1 METLTMN
8 MVQTTGFA
16 IIVLLIGM
24 LVRKKVRFFTKYC
37 IPAPVIGGLI
47 FSIVTTI
54 LRSANILEFD
64 FDTTLQSFFQIMYF
78 CTIGFAA
85 SFKMLKVGGSK
96 VVKFLVIASIF
107 ALLQDVLAMGLA
119 DTVGIEPLLALMTAS
134 PALTGG
140 MGTSAAVAPSVE
152 ALGYSAAT
160 TVAVTAATF
169 GILCGSVMGGPVATR
184 LIERHDLFRKFQTRT
199 TKEDSFDLSILE
211 DKKKFLSS
219 KTICS
224 GMFVIL
230 LCMGIGA
237 YVTNGINSV
246 VGNFVDG
253 VSFPAYLGAMLIACI
268 FRNVTDHSTVFG
280 ELPKEEMDAL
290 GDAARNVFL
299 GIALMSLELW
309 ELVNLAIPML
319 ILLLLQV
326 VLAYIFANFIC
337 FPLMGRDY
345 DAAMISCGLIGFGMG
360 STSNAIA
367 NMDAVSAKYAYSK
380 TPLFRCT
387 HCRGAVYRFYQYFY
401 YFRIHWIP
409 PVRDPDT
416 A

>member
-24 LVRKKVRFFTKYC
+24 LVRKIVRFFTKYC

-107 ALLQDVLAMGLA
+107 ALLQDVLAVGLA

-380 TPLFRCT
+380 TPYFVVPIVGALFIDFINIFIIF
-387 HCRGAVYRFYQYFY
+387 GFIGFLQ
-401 YFRIHWIP
+401 
-409 PVRDPDT
+409 
-416 A
+416 

>member
-107 ALLQDVLAMGLA
+107 ALLQDVLAVGLA

-152 ALGYSAAT
+152 SLGYSAAT

-380 TPLFRCT
+380 TPYFVVPIVGALFIDFINIFIIF
-387 HCRGAVYRFYQYFY
+387 GFIGFLQ
-401 YFRIHWIP
+401 
-409 PVRDPDT
+409 
-416 A
+416 

>member
-107 ALLQDVLAMGLA
+107 ALLQDVLAVGLA

-246 VGNFVDG
+246 VGPFVDG

-380 TPLFRCT
+380 TPYFVVPIVGALFIDFINIFIIF
-387 HCRGAVYRFYQYFY
+387 GFIGFLQ
-401 YFRIHWIP
+401 
-409 PVRDPDT
+409 
-416 A
+416 

>member
-107 ALLQDVLAMGLA
+107 ALLQDVLAVGLA

-199 TKEDSFDLSILE
+199 TKGDSFDLSILE

-380 TPLFRCT
+380 TPYFVVPIVGALFIDFINIFIIF
-387 HCRGAVYRFYQYFY
+387 GFIGFLQ
-401 YFRIHWIP
+401 
-409 PVRDPDT
+409 
-416 A
+416 

>member
-107 ALLQDVLAMGLA
+107 ALLQDVLAVGLA
-119 DTVGIEPLLALMTAS
+119 DTVGIEPLRALMTAS

-199 TKEDSFDLSILE
+199 TKEDSFDPSILE

-380 TPLFRCT
+380 TPYFVVPIVGALFIDFINIFIIF
-387 HCRGAVYRFYQYFY
+387 GFIGFLQ
-401 YFRIHWIP
+401 
-409 PVRDPDT
+409 
-416 A
+416 

>member
-107 ALLQDVLAMGLA
+107 ALLQDVLAVGLA

-367 NMDAVSAKYAYSK
+367 NMDAVAAKYAYSK
-380 TPLFRCT
+380 TPYFVVPIVGALFIDFINIFIIF
-387 HCRGAVYRFYQYFY
+387 GFIGFLQ
-401 YFRIHWIP
+401 
-409 PVRDPDT
+409 
-416 A
+416 

>member
-107 ALLQDVLAMGLA
+107 ALLQDVLAVGLA

-160 TVAVTAATF
+160 TVAVTAGTF

-380 TPLFRCT
+380 TPYFVVPIVGALFIDFINIFIIF
-387 HCRGAVYRFYQYFY
+387 GFIGFLQ
-401 YFRIHWIP
+401 
-409 PVRDPDT
+409 
-416 A
+416 

>member
-107 ALLQDVLAMGLA
+107 ALLQDVLAVGLA

-211 DKKKFLSS
+211 DKKKILSS

-380 TPLFRCT
+380 TPYFVVPIVGALFIDFIIIFIIF
-387 HCRGAVYRFYQYFY
+387 GFIGFLQ
-401 YFRIHWIP
+401 
-409 PVRDPDT
+409 
-416 A
+416 

>member
-107 ALLQDVLAMGLA
+107 ALLQDVLAVGLA

-134 PALTGG
+134 PALTVC

-160 TVAVTAATF
+160 TVAVTAVTF

-380 TPLFRCT
+380 TPYFVVPIVGALFIDFINIFIIF
-387 HCRGAVYRFYQYFY
+387 GFIGFLQ
-401 YFRIHWIP
+401 
-409 PVRDPDT
+409 
-416 A
+416 

>member
-1 METLTMN
+1 M
-8 MVQTTGFA
+8 
-16 IIVLLIGM
+16 LLIGM

-107 ALLQDVLAMGLA
+107 ALLQDVLAVGLA

-380 TPLFRCT
+380 TPYFVVPIVGALFIDFINIFIIF
-387 HCRGAVYRFYQYFY
+387 GFIGFLQ
-401 YFRIHWIP
+401 
-409 PVRDPDT
+409 
-416 A
+416 

>member
-107 ALLQDVLAMGLA
+107 ALLQDVLAVGLA

-169 GILCGSVMGGPVATR
+169 GILCGSVMGGPVTTR

-380 TPLFRCT
+380 TPYFVVPIVGALFIDFINIFIIF
-387 HCRGAVYRFYQYFY
+387 GFIGFLQ
-401 YFRIHWIP
+401 
-409 PVRDPDT
+409 
-416 A
+416 

>member
-1 METLTMN
+1 MATLTMN

-16 IIVLLIGM
+16 IVVLLIGM
-24 LVRKKVRFFTKYC
+24 LVRKKVRFFTRYC

-47 FSIVTTI
+47 FSIVSTV
-54 LRSANILEFD
+54 LRSANIVEFD

-96 VVKFLVIASIF
+96 VVKFLVIASVF
-107 ALLQDVLAMGLA
+107 ALLQDVLAVGLA

-184 LIERHDLFRKFQTRT
+184 LIERHDLFRKFQART
-199 TKEDSFDLSILE
+199 TEEDNFDLSILE

-219 KTICS
+219 KTICN

-237 YVTNGINSV
+237 YVTSGINSV

-253 VSFPAYLGAMLIACI
+253 VSFPAYLGAMLIACV
-268 FRNVTDHSTVFG
+268 FRNVTDHSAVFG

-326 VLAYIFANFIC
+326 VLAYIFANFVC
-337 FPLMGRDY
+337 FPLMGKDY

-380 TPLFRCT
+380 TPYFVVPIVGALFIDFINIFIIF
-387 HCRGAVYRFYQYFY
+387 GFIGFLQ
-401 YFRIHWIP
+401 
-409 PVRDPDT
+409 
-416 A
+416 

>member
-54 LRSANILEFD
+54 LRSANTLEFD

-107 ALLQDVLAMGLA
+107 ALLQDVLAVGLA

-380 TPLFRCT
+380 TPYFVVPIVGALFIDFINIFIIF
-387 HCRGAVYRFYQYFY
+387 GFIGFLQ
-401 YFRIHWIP
+401 
-409 PVRDPDT
+409 
-416 A
+416 

>member
-78 CTIGFAA
+78 CIIGFAA

-107 ALLQDVLAMGLA
+107 ALLQDVLAVGLA

-380 TPLFRCT
+380 TPYFVVPIVGALFIDFINIFIIF
-387 HCRGAVYRFYQYFY
+387 GFIGFLQ
-401 YFRIHWIP
+401 
-409 PVRDPDT
+409 
-416 A
+416 

>member
-107 ALLQDVLAMGLA
+107 ALLQDVLAVGLA

-199 TKEDSFDLSILE
+199 TNEDSFDLSILE

-380 TPLFRCT
+380 TPYFVVPIVGALFIDFINIFIIF
-387 HCRGAVYRFYQYFY
+387 GFIGFLQ
-401 YFRIHWIP
+401 
-409 PVRDPDT
+409 
-416 A
+416 

>member
-78 CTIGFAA
+78 STIGFAA

-107 ALLQDVLAMGLA
+107 ALLQDVLAVGLA

-380 TPLFRCT
+380 TPYFVVPIVGALFIDFINIFIIF
-387 HCRGAVYRFYQYFY
+387 GFIGFLQ
-401 YFRIHWIP
+401 
-409 PVRDPDT
+409 
-416 A
+416 

>member
-107 ALLQDVLAMGLA
+107 ALLQDVLAVGLA

-380 TPLFRCT
+380 TPYFVVPIVGCCLSILSIFLLFSDSLDSSSKRS
-387 HCRGAVYRFYQYFY
+387 
-401 YFRIHWIP
+401 
-409 PVRDPDT
+409 
-416 A
+416 

>member
-107 ALLQDVLAMGLA
+107 ALLQDVLAVGLA

-246 VGNFVDG
+246 VGNFVMA
-253 VSFPAYLGAMLIACI
+253 SP
-268 FRNVTDHSTVFG
+268 
-280 ELPKEEMDAL
+280 
-290 GDAARNVFL
+290 
-299 GIALMSLELW
+299 SLRTW
-309 ELVNLAIPML
+309 AP
-319 ILLLLQV
+319 
-326 VLAYIFANFIC
+326 C
-337 FPLMGRDY
+337 
-345 DAAMISCGLIGFGMG
+345 
-360 STSNAIA
+360 
-367 NMDAVSAKYAYSK
+367 
-380 TPLFRCT
+380 
-387 HCRGAVYRFYQYFY
+387 
-401 YFRIHWIP
+401 
-409 PVRDPDT
+409 
-416 A
+416 

>member
-16 IIVLLIGM
+16 FIVLLIGM

-107 ALLQDVLAMGLA
+107 ALLQDVLAVGLA

-380 TPLFRCT
+380 TPYFVVPIVGALFIDFINIFIIF
-387 HCRGAVYRFYQYFY
+387 GFIGFLQ
-401 YFRIHWIP
+401 
-409 PVRDPDT
+409 
-416 A
+416 

>member
-107 ALLQDVLAMGLA
+107 ALLQDVLAVGLA

-169 GILCGSVMGGPVATR
+169 GILCSSVMGGPVATR

-380 TPLFRCT
+380 TPYFVVPIVGALFIDFINIFIIF
-387 HCRGAVYRFYQYFY
+387 GFIGFLQ
-401 YFRIHWIP
+401 
-409 PVRDPDT
+409 
-416 A
+416 

>member
-107 ALLQDVLAMGLA
+107 ALLQDVLAVGLA

-160 TVAVTAATF
+160 TVAVTAGTF
-169 GILCGSVMGGPVATR
+169 GILCGAVMGGPVATR

-380 TPLFRCT
+380 TPYFVVPIVGALFIDFINIFIIF
-387 HCRGAVYRFYQYFY
+387 GFIGFLQ
-401 YFRIHWIP
+401 
-409 PVRDPDT
+409 
-416 A
+416 

>member
-1 METLTMN
+1 MATLTMN

-47 FSIVTTI
+47 FSMVSTV

-107 ALLQDVLAMGLA
+107 ALLQDVLAVGLA

-268 FRNVTDHSTVFG
+268 FRNFADHSTVFG

-380 TPLFRCT
+380 TPYFVVPIVGALFIDFINIFIIF
-387 HCRGAVYRFYQYFY
+387 GFIGFLQ
-401 YFRIHWIP
+401 
-409 PVRDPDT
+409 
-416 A
+416 

>member
-24 LVRKKVRFFTKYC
+24 LLRKKVRFFTKYC

-107 ALLQDVLAMGLA
+107 ALLQDVLAVGLA

-380 TPLFRCT
+380 TPYFVVPIVGALFIDFINIFIIF
-387 HCRGAVYRFYQYFY
+387 GFIGFLQ
-401 YFRIHWIP
+401 
-409 PVRDPDT
+409 
-416 A
+416 

>member
-107 ALLQDVLAMGLA
+107 ALLQDVLAVGLA

-290 GDAARNVFL
+290 GDACVSGDCTDVSGAVGVGQFGDSHAHSASPASGIGLYFCKLYLLPPHGQGLRCGNDLLWADRFRNGVYIQCHCQYGRSL
-299 GIALMSLELW
+299 G
-309 ELVNLAIPML
+309 
-319 ILLLLQV
+319 QV
-326 VLAYIFANFIC
+326 RIQQN
-337 FPLMGRDY
+337 
-345 DAAMISCGLIGFGMG
+345 
-360 STSNAIA
+360 
-367 NMDAVSAKYAYSK
+367 
-380 TPLFRCT
+380 PLFRCT

>member
-24 LVRKKVRFFTKYC
+24 LVRKKVRFFTKYY

-107 ALLQDVLAMGLA
+107 ALLQDVLAVGLA

-380 TPLFRCT
+380 TPYFVVPIVGALFIDFINIFIIF
-387 HCRGAVYRFYQYFY
+387 GFIGFLQ
-401 YFRIHWIP
+401 
-409 PVRDPDT
+409 
-416 A
+416 

>member
-107 ALLQDVLAMGLA
+107 ALLQDVLAVGLA

-380 TPLFRCT
+380 TPYFVVPIVGELFIDFINIFIIF
-387 HCRGAVYRFYQYFY
+387 GFIGFLQ
-401 YFRIHWIP
+401 
-409 PVRDPDT
+409 
-416 A
+416 

>member
-107 ALLQDVLAMGLA
+107 ALLQDVLAVGLA

-140 MGTSAAVAPSVE
+140 RGPSAAVAPSVE

-380 TPLFRCT
+380 TPYFVVPIVGALFIDFINIFIIF
-387 HCRGAVYRFYQYFY
+387 GFIGFLQ
-401 YFRIHWIP
+401 
-409 PVRDPDT
+409 
-416 A
+416 

>member
-78 CTIGFAA
+78 CSIGFAA

-107 ALLQDVLAMGLA
+107 ALLQDVLAVGLA

-380 TPLFRCT
+380 TPYFVVPIVGALFIDFINIFIIF
-387 HCRGAVYRFYQYFY
+387 GFIGFLQ
-401 YFRIHWIP
+401 
-409 PVRDPDT
+409 
-416 A
+416 

>member
-24 LVRKKVRFFTKYC
+24 LVRKKARFFTKYC

-107 ALLQDVLAMGLA
+107 ALLQDVLAVGLA

-380 TPLFRCT
+380 TPYFVVPIVGALFIDFINIFIIF
-387 HCRGAVYRFYQYFY
+387 GFIGFLQ
-401 YFRIHWIP
+401 
-409 PVRDPDT
+409 
-416 A
+416 

>member
-380 TPLFRCT
+380 TPYFVVPIVGALFIDFINIFIIF
-387 HCRGAVYRFYQYFY
+387 GFIGFLQ
-401 YFRIHWIP
+401 
-409 PVRDPDT
+409 
-416 A
+416 

>member
-1 METLTMN
+1 METITMN

-107 ALLQDVLAMGLA
+107 ALLQDVLAVGLA

-380 TPLFRCT
+380 TPYFVVPIVGALFIDFINIFIIF
-387 HCRGAVYRFYQYFY
+387 GFIGFLQ
-401 YFRIHWIP
+401 
-409 PVRDPDT
+409 
-416 A
+416 

>member
-1 METLTMN
+1 MTALTMN

-16 IIVLLIGM
+16 IVVLLIGTF
-24 LVRKKVRFFTKYC
+24 VRKRVRFFTRYC

-47 FSIVTTI
+47 FSIVSTM
-54 LRSANILEFD
+54 LRSANIIEFD
-64 FDTTLQSFFQIMYF
+64 FDTTLQSFFQNMYF

-85 SFKMLKVGGSK
+85 SFKMLKTGGAK
-96 VVKFLVIASIF
+96 VVKFLIIAAVF
-107 ALLQDVLAMGLA
+107 AFLQDVLAVGLSGV
-119 DTVGIEPLLALMTAS
+119 VGLPSLLALLTAS
-134 PALTGG
+134 PALTG
-140 MGTSAAVAPSVE
+140 VE
-152 ALGYSAAT
+152 AVGYPAAT

-169 GILCGSVMGGPVATR
+169 GILCGSIMGGPVATR
-184 LIERHDLFRKFQTRT
+184 LIEKHDLFTKFQARDTSKDT
-199 TKEDSFDLSILE
+199 DVDLSILE
-211 DKKKFLSS
+211 DKKKYLDS

-224 GMFVIL
+224 GTFVIL

-237 YVTNGINSV
+237 YVTNAINDF
-246 VGNFVDG
+246 VGQFING

-268 FRNVTDHSTVFG
+268 FRNVSDNCTTFG

-309 ELVNLAIPML
+309 ELVNLAVPML
-319 ILLLLQV
+319 IILLLQV
-326 VLAYIFANFIC
+326 VLAYVFANFIC
-337 FPLMGRDY
+337 FPLMGKDY

-380 TPLFRCT
+380 TPYFVVPIVGALFIDFINIFIIF
-387 HCRGAVYRFYQYFY
+387 GFIGFLQ
-401 YFRIHWIP
+401 
-409 PVRDPDT
+409 
-416 A
+416 

>member
-107 ALLQDVLAMGLA
+107 ALLQDVLAVGLA

-184 LIERHDLFRKFQTRT
+184 LIERHDLVRTFQTRT

-380 TPLFRCT
+380 TPYFVVPIVGALFIDFINIFIIF
-387 HCRGAVYRFYQYFY
+387 GFIGFLQ
-401 YFRIHWIP
+401 
-409 PVRDPDT
+409 
-416 A
+416 